1 MSVEEILDA
10 TSLIDNF
17 PTSPIPMVVLNIEAI
32 WMTIEIE
39 TQKCSN
45 KIHNFT
51 ANNTTDWLTT
61 PKRQWESKKVYGY
74 YSPLYIIC
82 SYNAMEVQVLISDL
96 KFGILSEGSA
106 PQN

>member
-1 MSVEEILDA
+1 MSVVEILDA
-10 TSLIDNF
+10 TSLIALIFNF
-17 PTSPIPMVVLNIEAI
+17 PTSPIPMVVLDIE
-32 WMTIEIE
+32 
-39 TQKCSN
+39 
-45 KIHNFT
+45 IHNFT